1 MVKSV
6 FQPIHGKMGT
16 RGGFGSYS
24 PTESLFTFF
33 GTYPLG
39 RMDLLLTSFVPNHP
53 NIIKKKKKMFIFA
66 CRIQSAT
73 VNSFS
78 LYAEDCD

>member
-24 PTESLFTFF
+24 PTGSLFTF
-33 GTYPLG
+33 GTHGFAPHIFCSKPPQHY
-39 RMDLLLTSFVPNHP
+39 
-53 NIIKKKKKMFIFA
+53 KKKKMFIFA